1 MTGRILGADDYGALA
16 ALLGVLTIVLL
27 PTGALQLAVSRE
39 VSRHE
44 ALGEADEADA
54 FGRAMLRLGLL
65 VTIPLVV
72 VALTLTVPLRDVLEI
87 DSTAAVTLVVASLV
101 AALVTPTAIGALL
114 GYQRFYAVA
123 LLSVLPFALRLVVVA
138 GTAVAGYRLDGAAT
152 ATFLSAVVTALI
164 AIWLIRTRLARGA
177 RSARPALSP
186 FLRYL
191 WPVFIGLLGI
201 ALLTTVDLLVV
212 RARFDPTDAGAYA
225 AASAFARVA
234 FFLPATI
241 LAVVFPRTAARQARG
256 EETSDI
262 LGRSLI
268 VTSAFGLLLA
278 IFYGM
283 TGRGLIHTSFG
294 GDFAEG
300 GKYLALLTL
309 SMTIYSLVNVLVG
322 FHLSRDERRYAWIV
336 AAAVPVQVVVL
347 ALVPG
352 SIEDLVLANIVV
364 GGVLL
369 ATHELFVDSSVLA
382 ALAGIRYFGGQIA
395 HWKFRDLAREGTVV
409 VIGAALFVVVLFWPL
424 VIHLGSTV
432 VGPGSDAVA
441 AMWTFWRMDQEG
453 GYHVFGVTHHTLTGA
468 PFGWDEGNGLNLQAL
483 LAYYPAYLAAKI
495 VGPIVAYNLVLLA
508 GYVLSGAS
516 MYLLTRYL
524 GCTRLISAWAGMAF
538 IVFPWHLVRTPHGSL
553 THLEWLPLLLVAL
566 LAATRRPTIVR
577 FGLVGLLTMASWLTA
592 GYIGAMA
599 FVATCVFAVAAA
611 STMPLRRG
619 RDPRARL
626 DRRRVGS
633 DGLRRTLVD
642 RLGGRQRRGSPP
654 GRVRFVGYGV
664 RPLELIVPPAQSLV
678 AGRWLAA
685 FWEGRFHGSN
695 PTEVSN
701 YVGLLT
707 IALAVGWVLFAIRRR
722 RLLDR
727 NVRVAS
733 VGLVATFSPPCCSP
747 PQARSESS
755 ARWFRCRRVCFG
767 RSCRRSAYRRD
778 GSRSP

>member
-101 AALVTPTAIGALL
+101 AALVTPIAIGALL

-138 GTAVAGYRLDGAAT
+138 GTAVAGYRLGGAAT

-268 VTSAFGLLLA
+268 ATSAFGLLLA
-278 IFYGM
+278 LFYGM
-283 TGRGLIHTSFG
+283 TGRGLVHTSFG

-369 ATHELFVDSSVLA
+369 ATHEVFVDSSVLA

-395 HWKFRDLAREGTVV
+395 HWKFRDLAREGVV
-409 VIGAALFVVVLFWPL
+409 VLIGAALFVVVLFWPL

-441 AMWTFWRMDQEG
+441 AMWTFWRMEQEG

-468 PFGWDEGNGLNLQAL
+468 PFGWDEGNGLDLQAL
-483 LAYYPAYLAAKI
+483 LAYYPVYLAAKI
-495 VGPIVAYNLVLLA
+495 VGPVVAYNLVLLA

-516 MYLLTRYL
+516 MYLLARYL
-524 GCTRLISAWAGMAF
+524 GCARLISAWAGMAF

-566 LAATRRPTIVR
+566 LQPPDGRRSFGSDSSACSRWLPGSPPATSARWPSWRHACSRWPPPRPCPYDAARSSRSARSAPRWERRSSSDSCR
-577 FGLVGLLTMASWLTA
+577 SSRASAEAWVSTGSPPICQRTA
-592 GYIGAMA
+592 CARWSSSCRRHRASSRAAGSRRSGK
-599 FVATCVFAVAAA
+599 AA
-611 STMPLRRG
+611 STAPIRPRSATTWGCSRSPWRWAGCYLRFDDADCSTGTPASLRW
-619 RDPRARL
+619 DSS
-626 DRRRVGS
+626 RRS
-633 DGLRRTLVD
+633 
-642 RLGGRQRRGSPP
+642 
-654 GRVRFVGYGV
+654 
-664 RPLELIVPPAQSLV
+664 
-678 AGRWLAA
+678 
-685 FWEGRFHGSN
+685 
-695 PTEVSN
+695 
-701 YVGLLT
+701 
-707 IALAVGWVLFAIRRR
+707 
-722 RLLDR
+722 
-727 NVRVAS
+727 
-733 VGLVATFSPPCCSP
+733 SPPCCSP
-747 PQARSESS
+747 PQARSGSS
-755 ARWFRCRRVCFG
+755 ARWFRCLRVCFG
-767 RSCRRSAYRRD
+767 RSCRRSAFRRD
-778 GSRSP
+778 GWRSP

>member
-101 AALVTPTAIGALL
+101 AALVTPIAIGALL

-138 GTAVAGYRLDGAAT
+138 GTAVAGYRLGGAAT

-212 RARFDPTDAGAYA
+212 SARFDPTDAGAYA

-268 VTSAFGLLLA
+268 ATAAFGLLLA
-278 IFYGM
+278 LFYGR
-283 TGRGLIHTSFG
+283 RGAARPYGFG

-300 GKYLALLTL
+300 GKYLAL
-309 SMTIYSLVNVLVG
+309 
-322 FHLSRDERRYAWIV
+322 RRWH
-336 AAAVPVQVVVL
+336 
-347 ALVPG
+347 
-352 SIEDLVLANIVV
+352 D
-364 GGVLL
+364 
-369 ATHELFVDSSVLA
+369 DS
-382 ALAGIRYFGGQIA
+382 
-395 HWKFRDLAREGTVV
+395 
-409 VIGAALFVVVLFWPL
+409 
-424 VIHLGSTV
+424 
-432 VGPGSDAVA
+432 
-441 AMWTFWRMDQEG
+441 
-453 GYHVFGVTHHTLTGA
+453 
-468 PFGWDEGNGLNLQAL
+468 
-483 LAYYPAYLAAKI
+483 
-495 VGPIVAYNLVLLA
+495 
-508 GYVLSGAS
+508 
-516 MYLLTRYL
+516 
-524 GCTRLISAWAGMAF
+524 TRL
-538 IVFPWHLVRTPHGSL
+538 RTS
-553 THLEWLPLLLVAL
+553 
-566 LAATRRPTIVR
+566 
-577 FGLVGLLTMASWLTA
+577 SS
-592 GYIGAMA
+592 
-599 FVATCVFAVAAA
+599 A
-611 STMPLRRG
+611 STSHVTSAVRVDRG
-619 RDPRARL
+619 
-626 DRRRVGS
+626 RRRV
-633 DGLRRTLVD
+633 R
-642 RLGGRQRRGSPP
+642 
-654 GRVRFVGYGV
+654 
-664 RPLELIVPPAQSLV
+664 
-678 AGRWLAA
+678 AGRRPRAGPVDA
-685 FWEGRFHGSN
+685 
-695 PTEVSN
+695 
-701 YVGLLT
+701 
-707 IALAVGWVLFAIRRR
+707 
-722 RLLDR
+722 
-727 NVRVAS
+727 
-733 VGLVATFSPPCCSP
+733 
-747 PQARSESS
+747 
-755 ARWFRCRRVCFG
+755 
-767 RSCRRSAYRRD
+767 
-778 GSRSP
+778 